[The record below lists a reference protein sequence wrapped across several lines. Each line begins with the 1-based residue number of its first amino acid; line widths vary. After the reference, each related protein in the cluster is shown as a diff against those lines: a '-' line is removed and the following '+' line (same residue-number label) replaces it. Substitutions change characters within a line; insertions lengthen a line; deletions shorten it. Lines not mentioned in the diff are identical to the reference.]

1 MFFSIEEFSLCEEKF
16 LNKTFLSKIFVTC
29 FAVIDPAKIKRQKTT
44 PKKALDLS
52 LGMAE
57 KPTSGGL
64 VYMKVTVKT

>member
-29 FAVIDPAKIKRQKTT
+29 FAVVDPAKNRQKTT